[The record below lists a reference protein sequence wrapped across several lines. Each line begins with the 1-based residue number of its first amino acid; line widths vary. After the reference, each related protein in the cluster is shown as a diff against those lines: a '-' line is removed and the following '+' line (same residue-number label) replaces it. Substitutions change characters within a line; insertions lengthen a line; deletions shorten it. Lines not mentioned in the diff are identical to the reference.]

1 MNASDGTAVD
11 GVSHG
16 APLKSAPGDD
26 ATLIASLL
34 GRDGGALKT
43 LYDKYSNL
51 VYSVAL
57 RTLGETTAAEDVL
70 QEIFL
75 QLWTKP
81 SSFDPRRGSLPA
93 WLSVLARNRSIDLRR
108 KRRPEVDVEELPLS
122 SSLDLEDESIR
133 QAIASKARACMADF
147 PPEQRRDVEMAFFEG
162 LTHAEIAEKTAQ
174 PLGTVKTRI
183 RTGLIALRRALA

>member
-1 MNASDGTAVD
+1 MSTPDRGAGTRLATM
-11 GVSHG
+11 
-16 APLKSAPGDD
+16 DD
-26 ATLIASLL
+26 AGLL
-34 GRDGGALKT
+34 AALRNREGGALKV

-57 RTLGETTAAEDVL
+57 RTLGETSAAEDVL

-75 QLWTKP
+75 QLWSRP
-81 SSFDPRRGSLPA
+81 EMFDPNRGSLPA
-93 WLSVLARNRSIDLRR
+93 WLSVLTRNRAIDTRR
-108 KRRPEVDVEELPLS
+108 KRRPETDVEMLSLPS
-122 SSLDLEDESIR
+122 NFDLEDTAVR
-133 QAIASKARACMADF
+133 QALATKARECLSGM

-162 LTHAEIAEKTAQ
+162 LTHSEIAAKTSQ